1 MKLFDTLDKKPKL
14 YHIAILSAAVFII
27 VFLLLEKGMEHIVTV
42 NLILGLYYLSVI
54 ALLVHAFIGQL
65 RYNPYSYNTILYFG
79 YALFVGLLL
88 LTQISVIRQY
98 YLDPEMFYEERVFA
112 VVSGSFG
119 SFIILSFPF
128 LLIFC
133 VALCISNIVLLRHEG
148 RSFVN
153 VLGIILSSM
162 IIAGVVVYMKR
173 SYYIMGSQRE
183 VMFQEMFNNICWGRW
198 QPGIW

>member
-14 YHIAILSAAVFII
+14 YHIAVLSVAVFII

-54 ALLVHAFIGQL
+54 VLLVHAFIGQL

-112 VVSGSFG
+112 SSRDRSETSSSCRFPSCWYSVWLYASP
-119 SFIILSFPF
+119 ILY
-128 LLIFC
+128 C
-133 VALCISNIVLLRHEG
+133 
-148 RSFVN
+148 
-153 VLGIILSSM
+153 
-162 IIAGVVVYMKR
+162 
-173 SYYIMGSQRE
+173 
-183 VMFQEMFNNICWGRW
+183 
-198 QPGIW
+198 